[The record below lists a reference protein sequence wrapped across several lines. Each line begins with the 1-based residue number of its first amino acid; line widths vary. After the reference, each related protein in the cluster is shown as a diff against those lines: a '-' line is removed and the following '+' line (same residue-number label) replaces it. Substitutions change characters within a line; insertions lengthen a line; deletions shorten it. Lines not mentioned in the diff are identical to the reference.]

1 MKINYSDIKHAD
13 KMLGAIC
20 GDICGSIFEW
30 DNINYKLSEQSLMNP
45 DCKFTDDSVMTI
57 AVAFGIKN
65 ALEKADEKW
74 FNDLIQEEII
84 FNEIQKAM
92 RAIGNDYLNVGYGG
106 SFYRW
111 LRTENSLPYGSWGN
125 GSAMRVSYAAWA
137 ANSLE
142 EAERLAEISAR
153 VTHNHPDGIAGAKVT
168 AGCIY
173 ILKTGG
179 SKEDVIEYA
188 SKYYDI
194 NFKLDDIR
202 DMYTFDVSCKGTA
215 PYAIVSFLE
224 ADSFAD
230 TISNAISIGGDS
242 DTLAAIAGSIA
253 EAYYP
258 MSDEMKKYTVSKLDQ
273 YLVNL
278 LNECVSFLKKKEAAN
293 E

>member
-1 MKINYSDIKHAD
+1 MNKNSLLESN
-13 KMLGAIC
+13 KMLGAVC

-57 AVAFGIKN
+57 AVAAGIKN
-65 ALEKADEKW
+65 ALEKV
-74 FNDLIQEEII
+74 NDNWIDDLSQEDII
-84 FNEIQKAM
+84 FTEIQNAM
-92 RAIGNDYLNVGYGG
+92 RIVGNNYLNVGYGG

-111 LRTENSLPYGSWGN
+111 LRMENPLPYGSWGN
-125 GSAMRVSYAAWA
+125 GSAMRVSYAGWI
-137 ANSLE
+137 ANSLK
-142 EAERLAEISAR
+142 EAERLAEISAM
-153 VTHNHPDGIAGAKVT
+153 VTHNHPDGIAGAKVI

-173 ILKTGG
+173 LLRTGSRKG
-179 SKEDVIEYA
+179 DIIVYA

-202 DMYTFDVSCKGTA
+202 DTYTFDVSCKGTV

-224 ADSFAD
+224 AEDFAD

-242 DTLAAIAGSIA
+242 DTLAAIAASIA

-258 MSDEMKKYTVSKLDQ
+258 VSSEMKKYVVSKFDNYLLD
-273 YLVNL
+273 L
-278 LNECVSFLKKKEAAN
+278 LNQCSDYLNKKIEG
-293 E
+293 

>member
-1 MKINYSDIKHAD
+1 MDKNTLLKSN

-65 ALEKADEKW
+65 ALEKVDNKW
-74 FNDLIQEEII
+74 FNNLIQEEII
-84 FNEIQKAM
+84 FDEIQKAM
-92 RAIGNDYLNVGYGG
+92 RAIGNNYLHVGYGG

-111 LRTENSLPYGSWGN
+111 LRMENPLPYGSWGN

-202 DMYTFDVSCKGTA
+202 YIYTFDVSCKGTV

-224 ADSFAD
+224 AGSFAD

-258 MSDEMKKYTVSKLDQ
+258 MSDKMKKYVVSKLDNNF
-273 YLVNL
+273 LDF
-278 LNECVSFLKKKEAAN
+278 LNECINYLDNEIKE
-293 E
+293 

>member
-1 MKINYSDIKHAD
+1 MDKNTLLKSN

-65 ALEKADEKW
+65 ALEKVDDKW
-74 FNDLIQEEII
+74 FNNLIPEEII
-84 FNEIQKAM
+84 FNEIQNAM
-92 RAIGNDYLNVGYGG
+92 RAIGNNYLNVGYGG

-111 LRTENSLPYGSWGN
+111 LRMENPLSYGSWGN

-137 ANSLE
+137 ANSLK
-142 EAERLAEISAR
+142 EAERFAEISAR

-179 SKEDVIEYA
+179 SKEDVLEYA

-202 DMYTFDVSCKGTA
+202 DTYTFDVSCKGTV

-253 EAYYP
+253 EAFYP
-258 MSDEMKKYTVSKLDQ
+258 MSDNMKKYVVSKLDKHFFDLLSGCID
-273 YLVNL
+273 YLN
-278 LNECVSFLKKKEAAN
+278 N
-293 E
+293 

>member
-1 MKINYSDIKHAD
+1 MDKNTLLKSN

-65 ALEKADEKW
+65 ALEKVDDKW
-74 FNDLIQEEII
+74 FNNLIPEEII
-84 FNEIQKAM
+84 FNEIQNAM
-92 RAIGNDYLNVGYGG
+92 RAIGNNYLNVGYGG

-111 LRTENSLPYGSWGN
+111 LRMENPLPYGSWGN

-137 ANSLE
+137 ANSLK
-142 EAERLAEISAR
+142 EAERFAEISAR

-179 SKEDVIEYA
+179 SKEDVLEYA

-202 DMYTFDVSCKGTA
+202 DTYTFDVSCKGTV

-253 EAYYP
+253 EAFYP
-258 MSDEMKKYTVSKLDQ
+258 MSDNMKKYVVSKLDKHLFDLLSGCID
-273 YLVNL
+273 YLN
-278 LNECVSFLKKKEAAN
+278 N
-293 E
+293 